1 MNREGNREGNPLT
14 RRHSGHII
22 PIMKAKLILHT
33 KEMKG
38 EEVVEMKVWQVP
50 KSSEKPHGV
59 KFSVVYIKSGQR
71 LIGYDNAESQRY
83 HRHSGEKVDPY
94 RFTDI
99 WKLIDDFKK
108 DLKRLRGRDWDED

>member
-1 MNREGNREGNPLT
+1 MT

-22 PIMKAKLILHT
+22 PTMKAKIILHT

-38 EEVVEMKVWQVP
+38 EETVEMKVWQVP

-71 LIGYDNAESQRY
+71 LIGYDNAESQGY
-83 HRHSGEKVDPY
+83 HRHSGEEIDPY

>member
-1 MNREGNREGNPLT
+1 M
-14 RRHSGHII
+14 I

-33 KEMKG
+33 KEIKG
-38 EEVVEMKVWQVP
+38 EEAVEMKVWQVP

-59 KFSVVYIKSGQR
+59 KFSVVYIMGGQR
-71 LIGYDNAESQRY
+71 LIGYDNAESHGY

-108 DLKRLRGRDWDED
+108 DLKRIRGRDWDED